1 MVACMI
7 IPDKTKD
14 IVKNLFETGQSF
26 QDIAEATGVTVN
38 QIKTLKARGKWT
50 RQPKKQLAMA
60 EAQLVKDDAEAA
72 DILAAADEALHANPG
87 KRHSAMVFKRV
98 HAALAG
104 LKTLPPLK
112 TWKDIEM
119 ADKIARRA
127 AGLDR
132 EGSGSGTVINLGI
145 IAGGY
150 KPKLAPSKKVVDLRD
165 VGE

>member
-1 MVACMI
+1 ML
-7 IPDKTKD
+7 IPEKTRDVIK
-14 IVKNLFETGQSF
+14 KLFESGQSF
-26 QDIAEATGVTVN
+26 PDIAEATGIPVVE
-38 QIKTLKARGKWT
+38 IKALKREGKWT
-50 RQPKKQLAMA
+50 RQPKQQLAAA
-60 EAQLVKDDAEAA
+60 EAQVADDEAHAA
-72 DILAAADEALHANPG
+72 DILAAADEALQTNPG

-112 TWKDIEM
+112 NWKDIEM

-132 EGSGSGTVINLGI
+132 EGAGGGTVINLGI

-150 KPKLAPSKKVVDLRD
+150 KPKLAPSKKVIDL
-165 VGE
+165 EPSSE

>member
-1 MVACMI
+1 ML
-7 IPDKTKD
+7 IPEKTRDVIK
-14 IVKNLFETGQSF
+14 KLFESGQSF
-26 QDIAEATGVTVN
+26 PDIAEATGIPVVE
-38 QIKTLKARGKWT
+38 IKALKREGKWT
-50 RQPKKQLAMA
+50 RQPKQQLAA
-60 EAQLVKDDAEAA
+60 AQAQVADDVADAA
-72 DILAAADEALHANPG
+72 DILAAADEALQTNPG

-112 TWKDIEM
+112 NWKDIEM

-132 EGSGSGTVINLGI
+132 EGAGGGTVINLGI

-150 KPKLAPSKKVVDLRD
+150 KPKLAPSKKVIDL
-165 VGE
+165 EPSSE

>member
-1 MVACMI
+1 ML
-7 IPDKTKD
+7 IPEKTRDVIRK
-14 IVKNLFETGQSF
+14 LFESGQSF
-26 QDIAEATGVTVN
+26 PDIAEATGIPVVE
-38 QIKTLKARGKWT
+38 IKALKREGKWT
-50 RQPKKQLAMA
+50 RQPKQQLAAA
-60 EAQLVKDDAEAA
+60 EAQVADDEADAA
-72 DILAAADEALHANPG
+72 DILAAADEALQTNPG

-112 TWKDIEM
+112 NWKDIEM

-132 EGSGSGTVINLGI
+132 EGAGGGTVINLGI

-150 KPKLAPSKKVVDLRD
+150 KPKLAPSKKVIDL
-165 VGE
+165 EPSSE

>member
-1 MVACMI
+1 ML
-7 IPDKTKD
+7 IPEKTRDVIK
-14 IVKNLFETGQSF
+14 KLFESGQSF
-26 QDIAEATGVTVN
+26 PDIAEATGIPVVE
-38 QIKTLKARGKWT
+38 IKALKREGKWT
-50 RQPKKQLAMA
+50 RQPKQQLAAA
-60 EAQLVKDDAEAA
+60 EAQVADDEADAA
-72 DILAAADEALHANPG
+72 DILAAADEALQTNPG

-112 TWKDIEM
+112 NWKDIEM

-132 EGSGSGTVINLGI
+132 EGAGGGTVINLGI

-150 KPKLAPSKKVVDLRD
+150 KPKLAPSKKVIDL
-165 VGE
+165 EPSSE